1 MLEKSYFAKTL
12 KQVAEHFRK
21 VIFKYAKCFCHFWLY
36 WVLRSANVVIEK
48 TAACVLSDVNQ
59 SLRSEIVNLFSVIDG
74 EEKTYGG
81 CEGPDAMYVKLIS
94 SDGHEFIVK
103 REHALT
109 SGTIKAMLSGP
120 GRYKSFSTFI
130 SFVFTFGQFEFI
142 LFSE

>member
-1 MLEKSYFAKTL
+1 MNHS
-12 KQVAEHFRK
+12 
-21 VIFKYAKCFCHFWLY
+21 C
-36 WVLRSANVVIEK
+36 
-48 TAACVLSDVNQ
+48 
-59 SLRSEIVNLFSVIDG
+59 SETVNLFSIIDG

-120 GRYKSFSTFI
+120 GRYKRCSTFMF
-130 SFVFTFGQFEFI
+130 FVLTFGQV
-142 LFSE
+142 

>member
-1 MLEKSYFAKTL
+1 M
-12 KQVAEHFRK
+12 
-21 VIFKYAKCFCHFWLY
+21 Y
-36 WVLRSANVVIEK
+36 WIPRSANIVIGK
-48 TAACVLSDVNQ
+48 TAAYILSDVNQ
-59 SLRSEIVNLFSVIDG
+59 SLCSKTVNLFSIIDG

-120 GRYKSFSTFI
+120 GRYKRFSTFT
-130 SFVFTFGQFEFI
+130 SFVFTSGQFEFI
-142 LFSE
+142 SCSE

>member
-1 MLEKSYFAKTL
+1 MLSISEKSSNRQNAS
-12 KQVAEHFRK
+12 
-21 VIFKYAKCFCHFWLY
+21 
-36 WVLRSANVVIEK
+36 VLFLVVLGIRSANIEK
-48 TAACVLSDVNQ
+48 TAACILSLVNQ
-59 SLRSEIVNLFSVIDG
+59 SLCSETVNLFSILDG

-120 GRYKSFSTFI
+120 GRYKRFSTFT
-130 SFVFTFGQFEFI
+130 SSSFTFGQFEFI
-142 LFSE
+142 

>member
-1 MLEKSYFAKTL
+1 MRFANHCILFLFTFYKASQL
-12 KQVAEHFRK
+12 FWNWACNLPYWCFDGMFIVEVAY
-21 VIFKYAKCFCHFWLY
+21 VI
-36 WVLRSANVVIEK
+36 SN
-48 TAACVLSDVNQ
+48 CVTNAHLVDT
-59 SLRSEIVNLFSVIDG
+59 

-120 GRYKSFSTFI
+120 GEYILYSTYNLNI
-130 SFVFTFGQFEFI
+130 NIVI
-142 LFSE
+142 